1 MNLAKSAWIS
11 VAFSARLMSGVAEE
25 HTTIPPGSSLLQT
38 FGMVGIAAGQSM
50 RVNVLNAG
58 VLTPTAQPISCA
70 TQVFFLDE
78 QGVVVKRATV
88 TASPGR
94 SISIDIHRDVDIVAS
109 QSRVEVRAV
118 VTSISFLTTVPG
130 QPPHLAFCQIVPTL
144 EVFDDATERTTVILR
159 RPTNFIALPGIVGG
173 GIPFN

>member
-1 MNLAKSAWIS
+1 MNLAKSAWIL
-11 VAFSARLMSGVAEE
+11 VAFTARLMSGVAEE

-50 RVNVLNAG
+50 RVNVLNTG
-58 VLTPTAQPISCA
+58 VLTPTAQPVSCA
-70 TQVFFLDE
+70 TQVFFVNE

-130 QPPHLAFCQIVPTL
+130 QPPHLA
-144 EVFDDATERTTVILR
+144 ERGETQEHVT
-159 RPTNFIALPGIVGG
+159 
-173 GIPFN
+173 